1 MKAIKKIKSF
11 LSSYPRFRMIL
22 IFILVITVFVLVINN
37 LTETK
42 AEAQDQGSYAVEP
55 SMQMRDKA
63 TNYTNKVYNEI
74 KNIHEKN
81 KIRQAANQGKTI
93 AEQSTQ
99 EITPVVDEDSGSPR
113 LSAQDQRVA
122 KLTNSKVYKEIV
134 KRDALQKNYSE
145 LKKGQ
150 GKNQD
155 QQKYL
160 MQVSQKERKM
170 QSQLQGMVG
179 DWDKASVQSSVVGQL
194 PAQSTTVGQQGQST
208 AANII
213 EKSGAILF
221 AVLDTQLNSDQP
233 GTPVMATIVQGKFKD
248 AKLLGSFKR
257 EDDKLVISFDHMSL
271 SALDHSISIKAYAI
285 NATTAQNALASDVDN
300 HYLLRYGGLFASAF
314 LQGFGEYF
322 SDTSNSLCNGSTTCI
337 VTSDQTS
344 AATEKT
350 SKKAV
355 YSGLGQVGT
364 TLGQQ
369 AASEFNRPPTVT
381 LNQGVGMGILFMS
394 DVKA

>member
-1 MKAIKKIKSF
+1 
-11 LSSYPRFRMIL
+11 MIL

>member
-150 GKNQD
+150 DQNQD

-194 PAQSTTVGQQGQST
+194 PAQSTTVGQQGQSA

-233 GTPVMATIVQGKFKD
+233 GTPVMATIIQGKFKD

-271 SALDHSISIKAYAI
+271 PVLDHSISIKAYAI

-344 AATEKT
+344 AATEQT